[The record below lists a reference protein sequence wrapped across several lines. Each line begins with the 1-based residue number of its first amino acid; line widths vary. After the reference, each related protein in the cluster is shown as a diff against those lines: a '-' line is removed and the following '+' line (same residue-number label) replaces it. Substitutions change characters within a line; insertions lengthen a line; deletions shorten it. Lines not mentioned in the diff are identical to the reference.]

1 MLSSSVESDLL
12 DALAGFSL
20 CENNFLLL
28 LLLNRQEF
36 PVKSLWGWNAEFVQ
50 FSTPFWDF
58 CAEPGFDRSPGW
70 SWPSLPPKLLHCWSI
85 EGKPFQ
91 VSRWVRNHLKL
102 KRCIAPDQPLY
113 PSRITSWDRERERE
127 RAFAHFFKFKASQL
141 PLTLLTVKWARP
153 SHTTSSMSSRLLAHG
168 KQGWKL
174 VAAYQKCT
182 ARAQKPISRGLV
194 PLQSRLSFHKRA
206 FTQMTQI

>member
-1 MLSSSVESDLL
+1 MQSLYNSLRLFETSVQSQGLIAAPAGCDLLCLLSSCIVGVSRGNHFKYRGEWETIS
-12 DALAGFSL
+12 S
-20 CENNFLLL
+20 
-28 LLLNRQEF
+28 
-36 PVKSLWGWNAEFVQ
+36 SNAASPQ
-50 FSTPFWDF
+50 TNLSTRL
-58 CAEPGFDRSPGW
+58 E
-70 SWPSLPPKLLHCWSI
+70 SLPGI
-85 EGKPFQ
+85 E
-91 VSRWVRNHLKL
+91 
-102 KRCIAPDQPLY
+102 
-113 PSRITSWDRERERE
+113 RERERE

-153 SHTTSSMSSRLLAHG
+153 YHTTSSMSSRLLAHG

>member
-1 MLSSSVESDLL
+1 MFSSSVESDLL

-50 FSTPFWDF
+50 FCTPFEISVQSQDLIADPAGRDLLCLLSSSIVGVLRGNHF
-58 CAEPGFDRSPGW
+58 KCRGERETISSSNAASPQTNL
-70 SWPSLPPKLLHCWSI
+70 STRLESLPGI
-85 EGKPFQ
+85 
-91 VSRWVRNHLKL
+91 
-102 KRCIAPDQPLY
+102 
-113 PSRITSWDRERERE
+113 ERE

-141 PLTLLTVKWARP
+141 PLTLLTVKWARL

-168 KQGWKL
+168 KQGGKL

-182 ARAQKPISRGLV
+182 ARAQMPISRGLV

>member
-1 MLSSSVESDLL
+1 MFSSSVESDLL
-12 DALAGFSL
+12 DAVAGFSL

-50 FSTPFWDF
+50 FSSPFEISVQSQGLITAPAGRDLLCLLSSCIVGVLRGNHFKYRGEWETISSSN
-58 CAEPGFDRSPGW
+58 AASPQTNL
-70 SWPSLPPKLLHCWSI
+70 STRLESLPGI
-85 EGKPFQ
+85 
-91 VSRWVRNHLKL
+91 
-102 KRCIAPDQPLY
+102 
-113 PSRITSWDRERERE
+113 ERERE

-141 PLTLLTVKWARP
+141 PLTLLTVKWARL

-168 KQGWKL
+168 KQGGKL

-182 ARAQKPISRGLV
+182 ARAQMPISRGLV
-194 PLQSRLSFHKRA
+194 PLQSRLRFHKRA

>member
-20 CENNFLLL
+20 CENNFLPLL
-28 LLLNRQEF
+28 RLNREEF
-36 PVKSLWGWNAEFVQ
+36 PVKK
-50 FSTPFWDF
+50 PFGLKCRVCTILYALCNF

-70 SWPSLPPKLLHCWSI
+70 SWPSLSPKLLHCWSI

-113 PSRITSWDRERERE
+113 PSRITSWDRERER
-127 RAFAHFFKFKASQL
+127 AFAHFFKFKASQL

-153 SHTTSSMSSRLLAHG
+153 SHTTSSISSRLLAHG

>member
-1 MLSSSVESDLL
+1 MQSLYNSLRLFETSVQSKGLIAAPSGCDLLCLLSSCIVGVSRGNHFKYRVERETIS
-12 DALAGFSL
+12 S
-20 CENNFLLL
+20 
-28 LLLNRQEF
+28 
-36 PVKSLWGWNAEFVQ
+36 SNAASPQ
-50 FSTPFWDF
+50 TNLSTRL
-58 CAEPGFDRSPGW
+58 E
-70 SWPSLPPKLLHCWSI
+70 SLPGI
-85 EGKPFQ
+85 
-91 VSRWVRNHLKL
+91 
-102 KRCIAPDQPLY
+102 
-113 PSRITSWDRERERE
+113 ERE